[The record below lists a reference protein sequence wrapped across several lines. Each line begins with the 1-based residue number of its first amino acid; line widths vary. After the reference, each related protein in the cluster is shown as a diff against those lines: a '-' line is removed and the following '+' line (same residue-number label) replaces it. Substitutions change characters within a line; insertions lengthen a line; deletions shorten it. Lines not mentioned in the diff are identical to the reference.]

1 MREGKEYILYL
12 FVFINVYKKALLN
25 LSKPINKSGFNS
37 GIKMASQQNLINLLN
52 LPGTLKKIAEK
63 VFDSEPLTT
72 GDALELYNCSNLAF
86 LGVLATEVKRK
97 LSGDYVYFN
106 QNFHLEPT
114 NICVNHCKFCS
125 YRRREGQNGAWECS
139 IEDIIAEVEKYTTK
153 GATEVHIVGGVHPN
167 RDVNFYVDM
176 LKAIK
181 QAAPKLHIK
190 AFTAVE
196 IDQMCQMGKTTV
208 EEGLQKLKAAGL
220 ESMPGGGAE
229 IFDETIRAEIC
240 PDKTGSTEW
249 LKIHATAHQMG
260 IPTNATMLYG
270 LLENY
275 EHRVDHL
282 NRLRELQKQT
292 NGFNAFIPLKFKRE
306 NNAYSHIKESTL
318 TEDLKN
324 YAVSRIFLNNIPHL
338 KAYWPMIGK
347 QAAQLSLN
355 FGVDDLDGTIDDST
369 KIYSMAGGEENP
381 SASRAELV
389 KIIKDVKLVPVERD
403 TLYNILETF

>member
-1 MREGKEYILYL
+1 MSSENNI
-12 FVFINVYKKALLN
+12 F
-25 LSKPINKSGFNS
+25 KS
-37 GIKMASQQNLINLLN
+37 IQ
-52 LPGTLKKIAEK
+52 LPAAIRIIAEK
-63 VFDSEPLTT
+63 VFDSEQITT
-72 GDALELYNCSNLAF
+72 ADAVELYNCTNLAL
-86 LGVLATEVKRK
+86 LGVLATETKKR
-97 LSGDYVYFN
+97 LSGDAVFFN

-139 IEDIIAEVEKYTTK
+139 IEDIIADVEKYTAK

-176 LKAIK
+176 LKSIK
-181 QAAPKLHIK
+181 LAAPKLHIK

-196 IDQMCQMGKTTV
+196 IDQMCQMGNISV

-229 IFDETIRAEIC
+229 IFDETLRAEIC
-240 PDKTGSTEW
+240 PDKTGSAEW
-249 LKIHATAHQMG
+249 LRIHGVAHEMG

-282 NRLRELQKQT
+282 NRLREQQKQS

-318 TEDLKN
+318 IEDLKN
-324 YAVSRIFLNNIPHL
+324 YAVSRIFLDNIPHL

-347 QAAQLSLN
+347 QAAQLSLG

-381 SASRAELV
+381 TASRAELI
-389 KIIKDVKLVPVERD
+389 KIIKDAKLIPVERD

>member
-1 MREGKEYILYL
+1 LAS
-12 FVFINVYKKALLN
+12 VTKK
-25 LSKPINKSGFNS
+25 
-37 GIKMASQQNLINLLN
+37 
-52 LPGTLKKIAEK
+52 
-63 VFDSEPLTT
+63 
-72 GDALELYNCSNLAF
+72 
-86 LGVLATEVKRK
+86 R
-97 LSGDYVYFN
+97 LSGEYVYFN

-125 YRRREGQNGAWECS
+125 YRRHEGQKGAWECS
-139 IEDIIAEVEKYTTK
+139 IEDIVADVERYTAK

-167 RDVNFYVDM
+167 RDINFYVDM
-176 LKAIK
+176 LKSIK
-181 QAAPKLHIK
+181 KSSPNLHIK

-196 IDQMCQMGKTTV
+196 IDQMCQMGKISI
-208 EEGLQKLKAAGL
+208 EEGLQKLKSAGL

-240 PDKTGSTEW
+240 PDKTGSEEW
-249 LKIHATAHQMG
+249 LRIHSVAHKMG

-275 EHRVDHL
+275 EHRVDHI
-282 NRLRELQKQT
+282 NRLRELQKKT

-306 NNAYSHIKESTL
+306 NNAYSHVKESTL
-318 TEDLKN
+318 IEDLKN
-324 YAVSRIFLNNIPHL
+324 YAVSRIFLDNIPHL

-355 FGVDDLDGTIDDST
+355 YGVDDLDGTIDDST

-381 SASRAELV
+381 SANRAELI
-389 KIIKDVKLVPVERD
+389 KIIKDAKLVPVERD

>member
-1 MREGKEYILYL
+1 MMNPE
-12 FVFINVYKKALLN
+12 FSFYKSLQIPA
-25 LSKPINKSGFNS
+25 S
-37 GIKMASQQNLINLLN
+37 IK
-52 LPGTLKKIAEK
+52 TIAEK
-63 VFDSEPLTT
+63 VFEGEDISIA
-72 GDALELYNCSNLAF
+72 DALTLFQYENLAL
-86 LGVLATEVKRK
+86 LGVLAGITKKR
-97 LSGDYVYFN
+97 LSGDHVYFN

-114 NICVNHCKFCS
+114 NICINHCKFCS
-125 YRRREGQNGAWECS
+125 YRRQPGQAGAWECS
-139 IEDIIAEVEKYTTK
+139 IEDIVADVEKFTAK
-153 GATEVHIVGGVHPN
+153 GATEVHIVGGVHPD
-167 RDVNFYVDM
+167 RDINYYVDM
-176 LKAIK
+176 LQSIK
-181 QAAPKLHIK
+181 KAAPNLQIK

-196 IDQMCQMGKTTV
+196 IDQMCQMGKILV
-208 EEGLQKLKAAGL
+208 EEGLKKLKAAGL

-229 IFDETIRAEIC
+229 IFDETLRAKIC
-240 PDKTGSTEW
+240 PDKTGSEAW
-249 LKIHATAHQMG
+249 LRIHATAHQMG

-306 NNAYSHIKESTL
+306 NNAYSSVKET
-318 TEDLKN
+318 TIIEDLKN

-381 SASRAELV
+381 SASRAEL
-389 KIIKDVKLVPVERD
+389 ISMIKDVNLVPVERD
-403 TLYNILETF
+403 THYNILTTF

>member
-1 MREGKEYILYL
+1 MT
-12 FVFINVYKKALLN
+12 YKYD
-25 LSKPINKSGFNS
+25 SKSGT
-37 GIKMASQQNLINLLN
+37 KMDLHQNIINLLN
-52 LPGTLKKIAEK
+52 LPYSLKKIAEK
-63 VFDSEPLTT
+63 VFDSEPVTT
-72 GDALELYNCSNLAF
+72 DDAIELYNCSNLAF
-86 LGVLATEVKRK
+86 LGVLATEAKKK
-97 LSGDYVYFN
+97 LSGEFVYFN

-139 IEDIIAEVEKYTTK
+139 IEDIIADVEKFTAK
-153 GATEVHIVGGVHPN
+153 GATEVHIVGGVHPK

-176 LKAIK
+176 LKSIK
-181 QAAPKLHIK
+181 LAAPKLHIK

-196 IDQMCQMGKTTV
+196 IDQMCQMGKISI
-208 EEGLQKLKAAGL
+208 EEGLQRLKSAGL

-240 PDKTGSTEW
+240 PDKTSSAEW
-249 LKIHATAHQMG
+249 LRIHEVAHRMG

-306 NNAYSHIKESTL
+306 NNAYSHVKESTL
-318 TEDLKN
+318 IEDLKN

-355 FGVDDLDGTIDDST
+355 YGVDDLDGTIDDST

-381 SASRAELV
+381 SASRAELI